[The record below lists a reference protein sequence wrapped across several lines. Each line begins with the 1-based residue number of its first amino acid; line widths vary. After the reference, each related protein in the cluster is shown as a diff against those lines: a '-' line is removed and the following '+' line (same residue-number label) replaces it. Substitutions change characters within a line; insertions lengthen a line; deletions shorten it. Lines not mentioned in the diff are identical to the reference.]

1 MGGKT
6 VFTAGIL
13 AWIAMLA
20 ISIAIGALTSSLYLD
35 SPAMWKPMGMLWFVG
50 IVLLNLMV
58 GLIYAVVYT
67 VVGRPLVGSPLA
79 KGLLYGSLIWFI
91 GPLPGLMM
99 THLTMAV
106 SPELVITW
114 LFTNLINALVA
125 GVIVAY
131 VFDFLGGMKK
141 TAEVKAKGGRK
152 RGK

>member
-6 VFTAGIL
+6 VFFAGVL

-20 ISIAIGALTSSLYLD
+20 ISMAFGAMTASLYMD
-35 SPAMWKPMGMLWFVG
+35 SPELWKPMGMLWFVG
-50 IVLLNLMV
+50 IVLLNLMA
-58 GLIYAVVYT
+58 GLIYSVVYT
-67 VVGRPLVGSPLA
+67 ILGKPLIGSPLA

-114 LFTNLINALVA
+114 LFTNLVNALVA
-125 GVIVAY
+125 GVIIAY
-131 VFDFLGGMKK
+131 VFDLLGGRKAA
-141 TAEVKAKGGRK
+141 AEVKKGGRK